1 MELPKTHLHPM
12 VATIYWQGSDPRDA
26 RAWILP
32 DISAPQSFAD
42 YLSGR
47 DAAFEAALAY
57 NAAPGAPLAQPNTHW
72 TRASQQAAW
81 PMPF

>member
-1 MELPKTHLHPM
+1 M

-47 DAAFEAALAY
+47 DAALEAALAY
-57 NAAPGAPLAQPNTHW
+57 KAAPGAPVTQPNTHW
-72 TRASQQAAW
+72 GRASQQVFW